1 MSAERVELT
10 VLGQTLTLRSE
21 ADPKYLRT
29 LVAFLEE
36 RVSAMQSSG
45 VRDPMKALILAALE
59 IADELH
65 RSRDDQARD
74 SSDVHARLGALVELL
89 DRVAP
94 EGRADR
100 PPERR

>member
-1 MSAERVELT
+1 MSPERLELT

-59 IADELH
+59 ITDELH
-65 RSRDDQARD
+65 RARDDQSRD
-74 SSDVHARLGALVELL
+74 STDVQARLSALVEIL
-89 DRVAP
+89 DRLAP
-94 EGRADR
+94 ESRDR
-100 PPERR
+100 PTERR

>member
-1 MSAERVELT
+1 MSAERLELT

-36 RVSAMQSSG
+36 RVSALQSGG

-65 RSRDDQARD
+65 RARDDQSRD
-74 SSDVHARLGALVELL
+74 STDVQARLGALVELL

-94 EGRADR
+94 DR
-100 PPERR
+100 PTDRR